1 VNTEKKMK
9 KTLRYYQGARCST
22 RYQSTHTQKKMRTT
36 TTFTK
41 SEWESMETVSEA
53 TKANGKIK
61 SRNGSKYE
69 WTAGGKRVTAKKI

>member
-1 VNTEKKMK
+1 MKKDVDGNQTRGYPLRVSQPQNKMK
-9 KTLRYYQGARCST
+9 
-22 RYQSTHTQKKMRTT
+22 TT

-53 TKANGKIK
+53 TKTTGKIK

-69 WTAGGKRVTAKKI
+69 WIAGGKRVTTKKI

>member
-1 VNTEKKMK
+1 MT
-9 KTLRYYQGARCST
+9 
-22 RYQSTHTQKKMRTT
+22 TT

-53 TKANGKIK
+53 TKTNGKIK

>member
-1 VNTEKKMK
+1 
-9 KTLRYYQGARCST
+9 
-22 RYQSTHTQKKMRTT
+22 MRTT

>member
-1 VNTEKKMK
+1 MNTEKKMK
-9 KTLRYYQGARCST
+9 KILRVTRSMRCFP
-22 RYQSTHTQKKMRTT
+22 RCQSTHTQKKMRTT